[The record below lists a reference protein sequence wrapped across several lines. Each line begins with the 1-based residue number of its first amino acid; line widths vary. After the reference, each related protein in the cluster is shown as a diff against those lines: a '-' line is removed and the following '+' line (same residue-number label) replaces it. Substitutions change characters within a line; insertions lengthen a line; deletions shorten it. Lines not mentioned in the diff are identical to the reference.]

1 MAFRADVGIDNLVV
15 RDQPW
20 VGIRLTARQRP
31 FRSEA
36 AWVRTSAQ
44 DGPACHTRSV
54 PVPRSTAQARSAPVG
69 AVIDIGAYSV
79 HLLIAEVHGHSLVP
93 IVDESIALGLGA
105 TVDARGELGAEAA
118 LELIDALEAYHG
130 LARRNGASTL
140 AIVATDPLRRAADSA
155 AVVAAIGRRIA
166 IEIQVLRPEEEALLA
181 LLGVHAGKPI
191 RRETVLVDVGG
202 GSSEILVIGPS
213 GDPVIEG
220 MALGAARLSQ
230 ANIAGAAPTA
240 REMDAMLSTA
250 RTILARA
257 PDGLPVDLVAVGGTA
272 SNLLRIGPP
281 LARRVLFTRRLRD
294 TLALLVDRTPEEI
307 AARYGVKLSRARV
320 LPGGASILLAV
331 AERYGRDHLRISE
344 HGLREGLMLAS
355 VHAGPGWR
363 ADLAWLA
370 HGWSR

>member
-1 MAFRADVGIDNLVV
+1 
-15 RDQPW
+15 
-20 VGIRLTARQRP
+20 
-31 FRSEA
+31 
-36 AWVRTSAQ
+36 
-44 DGPACHTRSV
+44 V
-54 PVPRSTAQARSAPVG
+54 PTPRSTAQARSTPVG
-69 AVIDIGAYSV
+69 AAIDIGAYSV
-79 HLLIAEVHGHSLVP
+79 HLLVAEVHGHSLVP
-93 IVDESIALGLGA
+93 IVDESVALGLGA

-118 LELIDALEAYHG
+118 MGLANALETYHD
-130 LARRNGASTL
+130 LARRHGASTV
-140 AIVATDPLRRAADSA
+140 AVVATDPLRRAADSP
-155 AVVAAIGRRIA
+155 AVVEAINQRIGV
-166 IEIQVLRPEEEALLA
+166 EIQILRPDEEATLA
-181 LLGVHAGKPI
+181 LLGVYAGKPI

-220 MALGAARLSQ
+220 LALGAARLSK

-240 REMDAMLSTA
+240 REMDAMLATA
-250 RTILARA
+250 RTVLARA

-281 LARRVLFTRRLRD
+281 LARRVLFTRRIRD

-307 AARYGVKLSRARV
+307 AARYGVKLARARV

-331 AERYGRDHLRISE
+331 AERYGRDHLRVSE